1 LVELSGIKFWGIVQ
15 MKIRLLAALF
25 FLLTTSFLTTS
36 VSWSQGYPNKPVK
49 IVVGFVAGGA
59 PDFVARA
66 LSNSFSEQLGQS
78 FFVDNKPGAG
88 GSLST
93 AFVAKSPADGST
105 LLLADTATLMLAPH
119 LFKSAPMD
127 TMKDF
132 SPIGMITTE
141 PLLIVSNAKTGIK
154 SLNELIRIVKTNPG
168 KLSYGSSGV
177 GSIHHISMEVFKSG
191 AGLDITHIPFKG
203 SGQSILAVV
212 AGDVPLSI
220 TAFSSAGPH
229 ITSGALNL
237 LAVTSSQR
245 VPTYPDV
252 PSISEVV
259 KDYDYVASFGLLAPI
274 GTSNEVISK
283 LSRALKITAESR
295 EFNEKFKGQSTLVK
309 WTSPEDYKEYLRINQ
324 QKYERAANDVN
335 LQPN

>member
-1 LVELSGIKFWGIVQ
+1 
-15 MKIRLLAALF
+15 MKIKRCLQAIACIAGTLIYTS
-25 FLLTTSFLTTS
+25 LT
-36 VSWSQGYPNKPVK
+36 WSQSYPNKPVK

-66 LSNSFSEQLGQS
+66 LSTSFGEQLGQS
-78 FFVDNKPGAG
+78 FIVDNKPGAG

-93 AFVAKSPADGST
+93 AFVAKSPADGYT
-105 LLLADTATLMLAPH
+105 VLLADTATLMLAPH
-119 LFKSAPMD
+119 LFKSAPPD

-132 SPIGMITTE
+132 TPIGMITTE
-141 PLLIVSNAKTGIK
+141 PLLIVVNSKSGIK
-154 SLNELIRIVKTNPG
+154 TLNELMRQVKTNPG
-168 KLSYGSSGV
+168 KLSYGSSGI

-191 AGLDITHIPFKG
+191 GGLDITHIPFKG

-212 AGDVPLSI
+212 GGEVPISI
-220 TAFSSAGPH
+220 TAFSAAGPH

-245 VPTYPDV
+245 LASYPDV
-252 PSISEVV
+252 PSISEVI
-259 KDYDYVASFGLLAPI
+259 KDYDFVASFGLLAPL
-274 GTSNEVISK
+274 GTPSEVISK
-283 LSRALKITAESR
+283 ISRALKIASESR
-295 EFNEKFKGQSTLVK
+295 EFNDKFKSQSTLIK
-309 WTSPEDYKEYLRINQ
+309 WTSPEDYKEYLRYNQ

>member
-1 LVELSGIKFWGIVQ
+1 
-15 MKIRLLAALF
+15 MKIKRCLQAIACIAGTLIYTS
-25 FLLTTSFLTTS
+25 LT
-36 VSWSQGYPNKPVK
+36 WSQSYPNKPVK

-66 LSNSFSEQLGQS
+66 LSTSFGEQLGQS
-78 FFVDNKPGAG
+78 FIVDNKPGAG

-93 AFVAKSPADGST
+93 AFVAKSPADGYT
-105 LLLADTATLMLAPH
+105 VLLADTATLMLAPH
-119 LFKSAPMD
+119 LFKSAPPD

-132 SPIGMITTE
+132 TPIGMITTE
-141 PLLIVSNAKTGIK
+141 PLLIVVNSKTGIK
-154 SLNELIRIVKTNPG
+154 TLNELMRQVKTNPG
-168 KLSYGSSGV
+168 KLSYGSSGI

-191 AGLDITHIPFKG
+191 GGLDITHIPFKG

-212 AGDVPLSI
+212 GGEVPISI
-220 TAFSSAGPH
+220 TAFSAAGPH

-245 VPTYPDV
+245 LASYPDV
-252 PSISEVV
+252 PSISEVI
-259 KDYDYVASFGLLAPI
+259 KDYDFVASFGLLAPL
-274 GTSNEVISK
+274 GTPSEVISK
-283 LSRALKITAESR
+283 ISRALKIASESR
-295 EFNEKFKGQSTLVK
+295 EFNDKFKSQSTLIK
-309 WTSPEDYKEYLRINQ
+309 WTSPEDYKEYLRYNQ